1 MSDMENILELQ
12 QVSKTFPRSDFA
24 LDNVSFALPYGAVL
38 GFVGENGAGKTT
50 TIGCI
55 LNTVN
60 RDSGTVKL
68 FGREMSDGDTDMREK
83 IGVVYDGN
91 NFPVYW
97 TPRQLSKIMGGLYK
111 NWDAVLFEKYL
122 DTFDLPAKQ
131 KIRHY
136 SRGMTMKLAI
146 AAALS
151 HHPQLLIL
159 DEATSGLD
167 PVVRDDML
175 EVFLDFVQEE
185 DHSILLSSH
194 ITSDLEKIAD
204 YISFIHHGKIIMT
217 VSKNDLSYHFA
228 VMRCRESQFCALDPE
243 DIVAWRKRDLQI
255 DVLVSDGRAA
265 QRKYRDVVVDHVSIE
280 EVMLLLCTR
289 AHGGK
294 SVNDTKGE
302 RV

>member
-1 MSDMENILELQ
+1 MENILELQ
-12 QVSKTFPRSDFA
+12 QISKTYSKSNFT
-24 LDNVSFALPYGAVL
+24 LDKVSFSLPYGAIL

-55 LNTVN
+55 LNTIMK
-60 RDSGTVKL
+60 DSGTVKL
-68 FGREMSDGDTDMREK
+68 FGKEMLDTDTNMRER

-91 NFPVYW
+91 NFPAHW
-97 TPRQLSKIMGGLYK
+97 TAKQLSQVMKGFYSQ
-111 NWDAVLFEKYL
+111 WDNSLFQKHMK
-122 DTFDLPAKQ
+122 DFNLPVNQ
-131 KIRHY
+131 KIKHY

-167 PVVRDDML
+167 PIVRDEML
-175 EVFLDFVQEE
+175 DVFLEFVQEE

-204 YISFIHHGKIIMT
+204 YITFIHNGKVIMT
-217 VSKNDLSYHFA
+217 ASKNDLVYNYA
-228 VMRCRESQFCALDPE
+228 VMRCKESQFLALDPN
-243 DIVAWRKRDLQI
+243 DIIAYRKRDFQI
-255 DVLVSDGRAA
+255 DVLIPNAKEA
-265 QRKYRDVVVDHVSIE
+265 ERKYKNAVIDHVSVDEI
-280 EVMLLLCTR
+280 LLLL
-289 AHGGK
+289 
-294 SVNDTKGE
+294 VKGE

>member
-1 MSDMENILELQ
+1 MENILELQ
-12 QVSKTFPRSDFA
+12 QVSKTFSKSKFS
-24 LDNVSFALPYGAVL
+24 LEHVSFNLPYGTIM

-55 LNTVN
+55 LNTVKK
-60 RDSGTVKL
+60 DSGKIKL
-68 FGREMSDGDTDMREK
+68 FGEEMFDADTDMREK

-91 NFPVYW
+91 NFPVNW
-97 TPRQLSKIMGGLYK
+97 TAKQLAGIMAGFYTQ
-111 NWDAVLFEKYL
+111 WDNVLFQKYVEN
-122 DTFDLPAKQ
+122 FNLPTNQ

-167 PVVRDDML
+167 SIVRDEML
-175 EVFLDFVQEE
+175 DVFLDFVQEE
-185 DHSILLSSH
+185 NHSILLSSH

-204 YISFIHHGKIIMT
+204 YITFVHNGKLIAT
-217 VSKNDLSYHFA
+217 VSKNELIYNYA
-228 VMRCRESQFCALDPE
+228 IMRCKESQFLTLDTS
-243 DIVAWRKRDLQI
+243 DILAYRKRDFQI
-255 DVLVSDGRAA
+255 DVLVSDVKNA
-265 QRKYRDVVVDHVSIE
+265 QRKYKNVVIDHVSVDEIFLMF
-280 EVMLLLCTR
+280 V
-289 AHGGK
+289 
-294 SVNDTKGE
+294 KGE